1 MNFKRFS
8 ILASIIASVIVVMVV
23 IFGCLRIN
31 NGLEIHNPDS
41 IIVYSKSI
49 VASGEYTQSNAPKTY
64 SKLQELY
71 KNMTNLNIFDYM
83 FSNNNINTKPTQDQ
97 DNEFKQWTNVN
108 KQNGYCV
115 EFVYADNNKQ
125 TVVVVV
131 DGDTKVIEFY
141 SLIMQVEEDKGV
153 QKIALYFSNS
163 TGSSKTYSDNPIVVI
178 GKQKEFVNYL
188 KGLE

>member
-31 NGLEIHNPDS
+31 NGLEIHDPDS

-64 SKLQELY
+64 NKLQELY

-97 DNEFKQWTNVN
+97 ENEFKQWTNVN

-141 SLIMQVEEDKGV
+141 SLITQVEEDKGV

-163 TGSSKTYSDNPIVVI
+163 TGSSKTYSDSPIVVI

-188 KGLE
+188 KELE